1 MTNPDV
7 DHLTKLLKTREEI
20 VLGAVLWDT
29 RDKEPSRLVYI
40 LVKVRCLLIGGL
52 RIALVVLA
60 EYGGT
65 GWRSLFCPSR
75 SSILFT

>member
-40 LVKVRCLLIGGL
+40 LVKVRCPRRALEVKLYQLRYVGFHCRIGDL
-52 RIALVVLA
+52 CQAMV
-60 EYGGT
+60 
-65 GWRSLFCPSR
+65 CC
-75 SSILFT
+75 